1 VSARGRRLGVPGAEC
16 RLPGR
21 LPAPRQRAGPIA
33 DTALSRVAQQWCGCS
48 NTSQF
53 AVATCFDTTKVG
65 VFTSL
70 PEHYAQWKTTAPV
83 PERMRRP
90 DSAWRSCRRSS
101 ACSRAFCTPRL
112 LNPRAALRAVHA
124 AGGPWPGARPEGVG
138 RLAAGPVVVEG
149 PGSPGISERHGS
161 GPPYG
166 VGHKLQEASA
176 ILPGCACSPQ
186 GVVGKGG
193 RSAMETNALFSAR
206 SGWPTVSLHCDP
218 SRTHNDLYGRPQPA
232 ERSSLFAHRTAA
244 MRASL
249 KS

>member
-33 DTALSRVAQQWCGCS
+33 DTALSRVAQRWCGCS

-90 DSAWRSCRRSS
+90 ASAWRSCRRSS

-124 AGGPWPGARPEGVG
+124 ARGPWPGARPEGAG

-149 PGSPGISERHGS
+149 PGSLRISERHGS
-161 GPPYG
+161 APLTAPGTSCRKRQRSCPVARAHLRGP
-166 VGHKLQEASA
+166 
-176 ILPGCACSPQ
+176 
-186 GVVGKGG
+186 VGKGG
-193 RSAMETNALFSAR
+193 RSAIDNRDE
-206 SGWPTVSLHCDP
+206 
-218 SRTHNDLYGRPQPA
+218 RTLLG
-232 ERSSLFAHRTAA
+232 
-244 MRASL
+244 
-249 KS
+249 